1 MRKFVL
7 LLVLLVVAMLLT
19 AGVAY
24 AQDYAA
30 TKAAGEYHL
39 TLKMKNNPAVVGEN
53 PATIEVTDAKGNHVP
68 AEVGL
73 HYFMPSM
80 PSMEYE
86 AKAEP
91 RDNVHVAVIRPTMPG
106 VWKVNVTVRGRDGKT
121 RKAVFDFNAQ

>member
-1 MRKFVL
+1 MKKV
-7 LLVLLVVAMLLT
+7 VLLVVAMLLA

-24 AQDYAA
+24 GQDYAA
-30 TKAAGEYHL
+30 TKVAGQYHVA
-39 TLKMKNNPAVVGEN
+39 LKMKNSPAVVGEN
-53 PATIEVTDAKGNHVP
+53 PVTIEVTDAKGNHAP

-91 RDNVHVAVIRPTMPG
+91 RDNVHVAVIKPTMPG
-106 VWKVNVTVRGRDGKT
+106 AWKVHVTIRSRDGKT
-121 RKAVFDFNAQ
+121 HKTTFDFNAQ

>member
-1 MRKFVL
+1 VKKVL
-7 LLVLLVVAMLLT
+7 LFTVTMLLA
-19 AGVAY
+19 AGVVY

-30 TKAAGEYHL
+30 TKTAGQYRIA
-39 TLKMKNNPAVVGEN
+39 LKMKNDPAVVGEN
-53 PATIEVTDAKGNHVP
+53 PATVEVTDAKGNHVP

-91 RDNVHVAVIRPTMPG
+91 KDNVHVAVIKPTMPG
-106 VWKVNVTVRGRDGKT
+106 AWKVHVKVKGRDGKT
-121 RKAVFDFNAQ
+121 LKTTFDFNAR

>member
-1 MRKFVL
+1 MKKVFL
-7 LLVLLVVAMLLT
+7 CVVAMLLA

-30 TKAAGEYHL
+30 SKETGQYRVA
-39 TLKMKNNPAVVGEN
+39 LKMKSNPAVVGEN
-53 PATIEVTDAKGNHVP
+53 PATVEITDAKGNHVP

-86 AKAEP
+86 AKVEP
-91 RDNVHVAVIRPTMPG
+91 GDDVHAAVIKPTMPG
-106 VWKVNVTVRGRDGKT
+106 AWKADVTVRGRDGKT
-121 RKAVFDFNAQ
+121 HKAAFDFNAQ

>member
-1 MRKFVL
+1 MRMRKL
-7 LLVLLVVAMLLT
+7 ILLVVAMLLT

-30 TKAAGEYHL
+30 TKTAGQYHV
-39 TLKMKNNPAVVGEN
+39 TLKMKSNPAVVGEN
-53 PATIEVTDAKGNHVP
+53 PATVEVTDAKGTHVP

-73 HYFMPSM
+73 HYLMPSM

-86 AKAEP
+86 AKVEP

-106 VWKVNVTVRGRDGKT
+106 AWKVHVTVKSRDGKT
-121 RKAVFDFNAQ
+121 RKAAFDFNAQ

>member
-1 MRKFVL
+1 MKKA
-7 LLVLLVVAMLLT
+7 VLLVVAMLLA

-30 TKAAGEYHL
+30 MKAAGQYHVA
-39 TLKMKNNPAVVGEN
+39 LKMKNNPALVGEN
-53 PATIEVTDAKGNHVP
+53 PATVEITDAKGNHVP

-91 RDNVHVAVIRPTMPG
+91 RDNVHAAVIKPTMPG
-106 VWKVNVTVRGRDGKT
+106 AWKVHVTVRGRDGKT
-121 RKAVFDFNAQ
+121 LKTTFDFNAQ